1 MCCEAKNGLVNLYP
15 PENNCIRGFPTI
27 PVSREDSIARESST
41 VTVLIPEMNFT
52 CSQRILAFYF
62 GGINRQGGGQQ
73 DPMIQIWRENCF
85 MPGNYYKIERP
96 IPVNISDIVCA
107 DGLPPTNPPSQRSF
121 LCVLNKDYQVSVE
134 PGDILG
140 LEIPSTDDDDFDIWF
155 TRGGPLNYIFDTE
168 LNSNV
173 KLSENSM
180 TEAQLPQISFEFTS
194 GTKGPH
200 PNDVSINN
208 NNIIIII
215 IVIQISALADF
226 QMQYLVMKEA
236 TKEIRRK

>member
-1 MCCEAKNGLVNLYP
+1 MCCEAKNSLVNLYP
-15 PENNCIRGFPTI
+15 PESNCIGGFPTI
-27 PVSREDSIARESST
+27 PVFHEDSIARTSSA

-62 GGINRQGGGQQ
+62 GGTNRQGGQQ
-73 DPMIQIWRENCF
+73 DPMIQIWRENSS

-107 DGLPPTNPPSQRSF
+107 DGLPRPLTNPPSQRSF
-121 LCVLNKDYQVSVE
+121 LCILNKDYQVSVE

-155 TRGGPLNYIFDTE
+155 TSGGPLNYIFDTE
-168 LNSNV
+168 LNSTIE
-173 KLSENSM
+173 LSENST

-194 GTKGPH
+194 GTKGH
-200 PNDVSINN
+200 HHNDVPV
-208 NNIIIII
+208 NNIIYCFI
-215 IVIQISALADF
+215 IQISALADF